1 MTTLD
6 DVLRFWFEDSTLK
19 DWFAKSEACDEK
31 IRTEFGE
38 AYDTAA
44 EGDFSKWRV
53 TASGCLALGI
63 LLDQFPPQHVP
74 QQLEGL
80 RYRLAGKG
88 VATHALERN
97 FDVEDG
103 LTDNHRCFLY
113 LPFEHSEAIED
124 QLLSLRLFRE
134 RTQDER
140 YVDYAERHH
149 RVIERFGR
157 FPHRN
162 TVMGRESTAEERE
175 FLRQNK
181 TGF

>member
-19 DWFAKSEACDEK
+19 DWFAKSEAFDEK

-44 EGDFSKWRV
+44 EGDFSEWRV
-53 TASGCLALGI
+53 TASACLALCI
-63 LLDQFPPQHVP
+63 LLDQFPRNMFRNNSKAFATD
-74 QQLEGL
+74 QLA
-80 RYRLAGKG
+80 RG

-134 RTQDER
+134 RTQDEH

>member
-63 LLDQFPPQHVP
+63 LLDQFP
-74 QQLEGL
+74 
-80 RYRLAGKG
+80 RNMFRNNSKAF
-88 VATHALERN
+88 AT
-97 FDVEDG
+97 D
-103 LTDNHRCFLY
+103 
-113 LPFEHSEAIED
+113 
-124 QLLSLRLFRE
+124 
-134 RTQDER
+134 
-140 YVDYAERHH
+140 
-149 RVIERFGR
+149 
-157 FPHRN
+157 
-162 TVMGRESTAEERE
+162 
-175 FLRQNK
+175 
-181 TGF
+181 